1 MTETWMLRGIVGGL
15 LIGISASLVLVLN
28 GRVTGISGI
37 LNALMRKP
45 DGLEYAWRALFVA
58 GLLGGALLLT
68 KLSESDTVAPSSTV
82 ALVAGAL
89 VGVGTRLANGCTS
102 GHGVCGTSRL
112 SLRSLVATFTFIA
125 TGGFAVL
132 ALRTLTTGVA
142 P

>member
-89 VGVGTRLANGCTS
+89 VGVGIAWPTDAPAVMAFAERAGFRCAHS
-102 GHGVCGTSRL
+102 SR
-112 SLRSLVATFTFIA
+112 RSLSSPPA
-125 TGGFAVL
+125 GSPCSPC
-132 ALRTLTTGVA
+132 A